1 VIVAGSDRPRTDLAE
16 TTARRTQKQVLDA
29 IDAQSRRALNSGLVS
44 DVQSLLQMYDEAL
57 DTITAEIQSAWADL
71 EAAQQRHG
79 RTAFLHWKIERETVL
94 MQQIRTRL
102 GTLQAAWTTAM
113 RDGML
118 TGYEQQALWDAYGLD
133 MATPPKID
141 VNTRTLTPT
150 AADAMINT
158 PWKGAMFSDRVWAIT
173 DDMAREMQNQLG
185 QSVLLGEGVKDA
197 VKRIRD
203 LQVADGNVP
212 PRYAIERVARTEIL
226 RASDRSRE
234 LLYAENSDIVDGEVI
249 VAAHDSRNK
258 ENDGCPD
265 LDDKRLGSKE
275 ADRIIREWD
284 YDDRP
289 PFHPNCRC
297 TTSPQVKS
305 WKDLLGLDAAGLEDF
320 PAGERM
326 VRDPVTGKS
335 KLIPVESFPEWKR
348 KNGFGGR

>member
-1 VIVAGSDRPRTDLAE
+1 MIVAGLSRPRTDLTE
-16 TTARRTQKQVLDA
+16 TKARRTQKQVLDD

-44 DVQSLLQMYDEAL
+44 DVEGMLKMYDEAEQ
-57 DTITAEIQSAWADL
+57 TIIAEIQAAWADL

-79 RTAFLHWKIERETVL
+79 RTAFIHWKIERETAL
-94 MQQIRTRL
+94 MQQITTRL
-102 GTLQAAWTTAM
+102 NTLRSAWTTAM

-133 MATPPKID
+133 MASPPKIQ

-158 PWKGAMFSDRVWAIT
+158 PWRKAMFSDNVWAIT

-185 QSVLLGEGVKDA
+185 QSVLLGESMNDA
-197 VKRIRD
+197 VKRIRA
-203 LQVADGNVP
+203 LQVADRNIT
-212 PRYAIERVARTEIL
+212 PRYAIETLARTEIMK
-226 RASDRSRE
+226 ASDRSRQ

-265 LDDKRLGSKE
+265 LDDKTIGSKT
-275 ADRIIREWD
+275 ADAIIREWD
-284 YDDRP
+284 YEDRP

-320 PAGERM
+320 PDGERM
-326 VRDPVTGKS
+326 VRDPVSGKS
-335 KLIPVESFPEWKR
+335 KLIPLASFADWKA